1 MTPAAGGRSPHPIL
15 LNRLAGGVLAG
26 TWALVGLR
34 FATADDAISVRALV
48 AALAC
53 AIAGIGLGVVAASFA
68 AEHAVRRGRPVP
80 APGSENLGT
89 FFALMGLVNVAW
101 GLEPALQP
109 TPSAWAWLPL
119 VFSVAG
125 GTFIG
130 FAAIFGGRAPSQG
143 FGVVRSSQQPPSL
156 L

>member
-1 MTPAAGGRSPHPIL
+1 MTPAAGGRTIHPVL
-15 LNRLAGGVLAG
+15 LNGLAGGVLAG

-34 FATADDAISVRALV
+34 FATADDAISVKALV
-48 AALAC
+48 AALAF
-53 AIAGIGLGVVAASFA
+53 AIAGIGLGVVAASFS
-68 AEHAVRRGRPVP
+68 AEHAMRRGRPVP

-89 FFALMGLVNVAW
+89 FFALMGLVNIAW

-130 FAAIFGGRAPSQG
+130 FAVIFGGRAPSRG
-143 FGVVRSSQQPPSL
+143 VAVVRQQPPSL

>member
-1 MTPAAGGRSPHPIL
+1 MAG
-15 LNRLAGGVLAG
+15 LAV
-26 TWALVGLR
+26 
-34 FATADDAISVRALV
+34 
-48 AALAC
+48 
-53 AIAGIGLGVVAASFA
+53 AIAGVGLGVVAATFS
-68 AEHAVRRGRPVP
+68 AEHAMQRGRPVS

-109 TPSAWAWLPL
+109 TPTGWAWLPL

-130 FAAIFGGRAPSQG
+130 FAVIFGGRAPSRG
-143 FGVVRSSQQPPSL
+143 FGVVRPSRQPPSL
-156 L
+156 H